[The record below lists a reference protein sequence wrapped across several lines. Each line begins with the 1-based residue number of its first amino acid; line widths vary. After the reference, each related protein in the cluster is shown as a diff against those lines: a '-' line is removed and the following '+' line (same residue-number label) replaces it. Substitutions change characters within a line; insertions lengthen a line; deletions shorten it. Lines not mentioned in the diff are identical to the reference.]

1 MEILLFTTILQSH
14 QSSDK
19 SKNEKILLNVFLKA
33 KEIAEMASG
42 LSYFLR
48 KVVSKSDIT
57 ASRMDGAIVKWG
69 CKVACDALS
78 AMAHDNPAVP
88 YANDD

>member
-1 MEILLFTTILQSH
+1 MEILLFATILHSH

-19 SKNEKILLNVFLKA
+19 GRNEKVLLDVFLRP

-42 LSYFLR
+42 LRYFLK

-57 ASRMDGAIVKWG
+57 ASQMDRAIVKRG

-78 AMAHDNPAVP
+78 AMARNNPE
-88 YANDD
+88 

>member
-1 MEILLFTTILQSH
+1 MEILLFTTILHSH
-14 QSSDK
+14 QSSDE
-19 SKNEKILLNVFLKA
+19 SRNEKVLLDVFLKP

-42 LSYFLR
+42 LRYFLE

-57 ASRMDGAIVKWG
+57 ASKMDRAIVKRG

-78 AMAHDNPAVP
+78 AMAHNNPAVRE
-88 YANDD
+88 

>member
-1 MEILLFTTILQSH
+1 MEILLFTTILHSH

-19 SKNEKILLNVFLKA
+19 SRNEKVLLDVFLKP
-33 KEIAEMASG
+33 KEMAEMASG
-42 LSYFLR
+42 LRYFLK

-57 ASRMDGAIVKWG
+57 ASKMDRAMVKWG

-78 AMAHDNPAVP
+78 ALAHNNLAVRE
-88 YANDD
+88 

>member
-1 MEILLFTTILQSH
+1 MEILLFTTILHSH

-19 SKNEKILLNVFLKA
+19 SRNEKVLLDVFLEPKG
-33 KEIAEMASG
+33 IAEMASG
-42 LSYFLR
+42 LRYFLK

-57 ASRMDGAIVKWG
+57 GSKMDRAMVKWG

-78 AMAHDNPAVP
+78 AIAH
-88 YANDD
+88 